1 MKTNNFKKIVFKKG
15 KIIKNEYNIQKFE
28 EMVIDFNEIILT
40 SGYQIKDSLPMG
52 GEIDETI

>member
-1 MKTNNFKKIVFKKG
+1 MKK
-15 KIIKNEYNIQKFE
+15 EYNIPKFE

-40 SGYQIKDSLPMG
+40 SGYQIKDLLPMG

>member
-15 KIIKNEYNIQKFE
+15 KIMKKEYNIPKFE

-40 SGYQIKDSLPMG
+40 WGTSKGLILAFQCTSNIF
-52 GEIDETI
+52 

>member
-15 KIIKNEYNIQKFE
+15 KIMKKEYNIPKFE

-52 GEIDETI
+52 GEIEETI

>member
-1 MKTNNFKKIVFKKG
+1 MKK
-15 KIIKNEYNIQKFE
+15 EYNIPKFE
-28 EMVIDFNEIILT
+28 ETVINFNEIILT